1 MAFLWEWGG
10 LSFPIAMIYPD
21 EFESLEGMSMGVAGS
36 PETVRRYVADTVEK
50 TGITYFVADMAFG
63 SLPYE
68 AASHSVQLFAKE
80 VMPAFQ

>member
-21 EFESLEGMSMGVAGS
+21 EFESRRRHEHGRRRIAGNRA
-36 PETVRRYVADTVEK
+36 PLCQELGRTDREHHL
-50 TGITYFVADMAFG
+50 FVADMAFG

-68 AASHSVQLFAKE
+68 AASRSVELFAEKR
-80 VMPAFQ
+80 